1 MMQKIEQIIKKEIIH
16 QGRYLQLE
24 RFHVLFPDG
33 LKGDRE
39 IIRLPDSVA
48 IFPVDGEGNVHL
60 VKQFRPAIE
69 KILTE
74 IPAGVIDKGETA
86 AEAAARECEEETG
99 FVPGRLIELI
109 TYAHA
114 EGYSTA
120 FMTLFLGLDLKYTG
134 KMQLDTTEF
143 LEPCSMSFPELKKN
157 VASGRVIDSKTILGT
172 MLAESRLLDAE

>member
-1 MMQKIEQIIKKEIIH
+1 MHEIEQIIKKEVIY

-39 IIRLPDSVA
+39 IIRLRDSVA
-48 IFPVDGEGNVHL
+48 VFPVDEEGRVHL

-69 KILTE
+69 KTITE
-74 IPAGVIDKGETA
+74 IPAGVVDKGETA
-86 AEAAARECEEETG
+86 AEAAIRECEEETG
-99 FVPGRLIELI
+99 YVPGRLIELI

-120 FMTLFLGLDLKYTG
+120 FMTLFLGLNLKYTG
-134 KMQLDTTEF
+134 NVQLDTTEF
-143 LEPCSMSFPELKKN
+143 LEPCAMPFSELKKS
-157 VASGRVIDSKTILGT
+157 VASGKIIDSKTILGT
-172 MLAESRLLDAE
+172 MLAESRTRGIG